1 MKESKT
7 TTRPSLS
14 GQRDLILH
22 TYDLFK
28 TSQARIFTLSTSIY
42 DEGSGEL
49 DRSINILCLD
59 DIILFSVSARRLIEL
74 TRLKSF
80 ANRQLIAQQHFDK
93 SEHVIK
99 LYPLKRR
106 VGFLTLINEILHST
120 FIELY
125 RNRFDYQIYFEKRPL
140 SNEEAYARIMLY
152 GKIRQENR
160 WAEYAVSPAMAIIS
174 DHEEMNLV
182 LLKDVISASVPII
195 EKISDVCSD
204 SNIMLEAEFR

>member
-42 DEGSGEL
+42 DEGGGEL
-49 DRSINILCLD
+49 DRSINILFLD

-80 ANRQLIAQQHFDK
+80 ANRQLIAQQQFEK
-93 SEHVIK
+93 SEHAIK

-125 RNRFDYQIYFEKRPL
+125 RNGFDYQIYFEKRPL
-140 SNEEAYARIMLY
+140 SDEKIYARIMLY
-152 GKIRQENR
+152 EKIRRENR

-182 LLKDVISASVPII
+182 LLKDVISASAPII